1 MGRVQLQVAV
11 FLLKDKNALQR
22 RHNLNI
28 QVSLHWADVKNEKV
42 LIMSVTRLDSNS
54 SEPQRELQIQSG
66 SKHLLNPPFM
76 KCLWRGRYCLEMLL
90 WFGNLH
96 SFISSTFF
104 DWEALESHPSLMSS
118 IQTSLHFFHNH
129 WLIISL
135 LEAIYLLS
143 FHHLVLGAFWDKEN
157 HHWASGR
164 HTLTCTHCQGNEEE
178 CRSDVPVIKSTEF
191 GLLKRNILSSLQV
204 CMFVMC
210 MCECMGYPNVPL
222 ALFRGMLMT
231 LNLDPWQLLV
241 LV

>member
-1 MGRVQLQVAV
+1 MKLKRVSLSCQCSYTYWWMGRVQLQVAV

-90 WFGNLH
+90 LFGNLY

-104 DWEALESHPSLMSS
+104 DWEALEQTLVCHTHPWCHLFKPLCTSS
-118 IQTSLHFFHNH
+118 
-129 WLIISL
+129 
-135 LEAIYLLS
+135 AIT
-143 FHHLVLGAFWDKEN
+143 GW
-157 HHWASGR
+157 
-164 HTLTCTHCQGNEEE
+164 
-178 CRSDVPVIKSTEF
+178 
-191 GLLKRNILSSLQV
+191 
-204 CMFVMC
+204 
-210 MCECMGYPNVPL
+210 
-222 ALFRGMLMT
+222 
-231 LNLDPWQLLV
+231 
-241 LV
+241 